1 MSPSWNPV
9 ADEVASLAGD
19 RGLAAAAEPDP
30 RERLLLEREAALLRR
45 AAEAARA
52 RPAEGLLIHCACEGV
67 VVHAGHLVVWGI
79 SPDAEAALRAL
90 AEDDSVDVGS
100 VDSCAV
106 LRMVLGV
113 PAEHSLAQTPAA

>member
-1 MSPSWNPV
+1 MSPSWNPI
-9 ADEVASLAGD
+9 ADEVASLADD

-30 RERLLLEREAALLRR
+30 RERRLLEREAVLLAR
-45 AAEAARA
+45 AAEVARS
-52 RPAEGLLIHCACEGV
+52 RPVEGLLVHCACQGV
-67 VVHAGHLVVWGI
+67 VVHAGPLVVWGI

-106 LRMVLGV
+106 LRAVLGV
-113 PAEHSLAQTPAA
+113 PAEHVPPSVVV